1 MQRSG
6 VVVFGGANLDV
17 LARSTAR
24 AVAGT
29 SNPGRVTRTPGGVGR
44 NVAENLARLGTP
56 VRLVAAVG
64 EDASGLR
71 VLAATRGAGVDV
83 DLVRRVGAA
92 TGSYT
97 AVVDS
102 DGELVVAVSDMRA
115 TELLGVDDVA
125 AAGDAVAAAA
135 LVVVDGNLTAS
146 VVAAALALAE
156 RHGTPVVLEPV
167 SVPKA
172 RALAPVLDR
181 FAVRTVTPKL
191 AELAAL
197 TVADD
202 DPDPP
207 GPDEQVAALHARG
220 VEQVWVRMGPDGSLL
235 STPDGVTHHAAVVV
249 EVVDATGAGDALL
262 AGYCHALLAGDTPEE
277 AAAYGQAAAALTVAG
292 PHTVRPDLSDALV
305 RGLL

>member
-1 MQRSG
+1 MDRRG

-17 LARSTAR
+17 LARSTTR

-29 SNPGRVTRTPGGVGR
+29 SNPGRVVRTPGGVGR

-64 EDASGLR
+64 QDDGGARLLEQ
-71 VLAATRGAGVDV
+71 TRAAGVDV

-115 TELLGVDDVA
+115 TELLGPADVTA
-125 AAGDAVAAAA
+125 ADAAVAGAA
-135 LVVVDGNLTAS
+135 LVVVDGNLTAAA
-146 VVAAALALAE
+146 VDAALALAA
-156 RHGTPVVLEPV
+156 RHGTAVVLEPV

-172 RALAPVLDR
+172 RALAPALDR
-181 FAVRTVTPKL
+181 WPVRTVTPNT

-197 TVADD
+197 TVPDD

-207 GPDEQVAALHARG
+207 GLEEQVASLHARG
-220 VEQVWVRMGPDGSLL
+220 VEQVWVRMGPEGSLL
-235 STPDGVTHHAAVVV
+235 STPDGLSHHASLDV

-262 AGYCHALLAGDTPEE
+262 AAYCHALLAGAAPEE

-305 RGLL
+305 RSLR

>member
-1 MQRSG
+1 MDRRG

-17 LARSTAR
+17 LARSTTR

-29 SNPGRVTRTPGGVGR
+29 SNPGRVVRTPGGVGR

-64 EDASGLR
+64 QDDGGARLLEQ
-71 VLAATRGAGVDV
+71 TRAAGVDV

-115 TELLGVDDVA
+115 TELLGPADVA
-125 AAGDAVAAAA
+125 AAETAVAGAA
-135 LVVVDGNLTAS
+135 LVVVDGDLTAAA
-146 VVAAALALAE
+146 VDAALGLAA
-156 RHGTPVVLEPV
+156 RHGTAVVLEPV

-172 RALAPVLDR
+172 RVLAPVLDR
-181 FAVRTVTPKL
+181 WPVRTVTPNI

-197 TVADD
+197 SVPED

-207 GPDEQVAALHARG
+207 GLEEQVASLHARG
-220 VEQVWVRMGPDGSLL
+220 VEQVWVRMGPEGSLL
-235 STPDGVTHHAAVVV
+235 STPDGLTHHASVDV

-262 AGYCHALLAGDTPEE
+262 AAYCHALLAGAAPEE

-305 RGLL
+305 RSLL

>member
-1 MQRSG
+1 M
-6 VVVFGGANLDV
+6 VFGGANLDV
-17 LARSTAR
+17 LARSTTR

-64 EDASGLR
+64 QDDGGARLLEQ
-71 VLAATRGAGVDV
+71 TRAAGVDV

-115 TELLGVDDVA
+115 TELLGPADVA
-125 AAGDAVAAAA
+125 AAAAAVAGAA
-135 LVVVDGNLTAS
+135 LVVVDGNLTAAA
-146 VVAAALALAE
+146 VEAALGLAAQ
-156 RHGTPVVLEPV
+156 HGTAVVLEPV

-172 RALAPVLDR
+172 RVLAPVLDR
-181 FAVRTVTPKL
+181 WPVRTVTPNV

-197 TVADD
+197 TARSD
-202 DPDPP
+202 DPDDPDDP
-207 GPDEQVAALHARG
+207 GPSGLEEQVASLHARG
-220 VEQVWVRMGPDGSLL
+220 VAQVWVRMGPEGSLL
-235 STPDGVTHHAAVVV
+235 STPDGVTHHASVDV

-262 AGYCHALLAGDTPEE
+262 AAYCHALLAGAAPEE

-305 RGLL
+305 RSLL